1 MPKLCPLKTDPE
13 KVGSDC
19 DELDCAWW
27 DEQKTHCIIVTIAEN
42 LFAISENIDAASDI
56 PTHKIWGTDH

>member
-27 DEQKTHCIIVTIAEN
+27 DETCCAILSLGQILEEIKDIIN
-42 LFAISENIDAASDI
+42 SLDSD
-56 PTHKIWGTDH
+56 PRTPQSL

>member
-27 DEQKTHCIIVTIAEN
+27 DETCCAILSLAEN
-42 LFAISENIDAASDI
+42 LFAIRENIDAASDI
-56 PTHKIWGTDH
+56 PTREICYH